1 MKPRLLLPAALAVAS
16 VCALAFWPRSTPQP
30 AAPEPPP
37 VATAPAP
44 EKLRLEQRLRD
55 ADAVLIRSASR
66 EASRR
71 LDPPLAIMGGA
82 VSETAPWFAR
92 LQIRHPDGSASH
104 CGGTLMRGGWI
115 VTAAHCVAPSG
126 WLWIEASLAPESRA
140 SWGLARYRLGE
151 AAIHRLYEGR
161 DSAYRQDVA
170 LLRLPEDPGEGLAW
184 PQALQTE
191 LELGEAVKV
200 CGMGLEA
207 SGRLSEVLRCA
218 DLPAAEIRPG
228 AIRLDGSA
236 GGFRQA
242 DSGGP
247 ALRASTGTPV
257 GVISHFEGG
266 ATDRQ
271 WLTPFP
277 AKWAAGIRA
286 AWE

>member
-1 MKPRLLLPAALAVAS
+1 MKTRFLLWPLTGVLALASVAALVPSAPPSAPVEPT
-16 VCALAFWPRSTPQP
+16 AL
-30 AAPEPPP
+30 
-37 VATAPAP
+37 VH
-44 EKLRLEQRLRD
+44 RL
-55 ADAVLIRSASR
+55 ADAEARLIRSASR
-66 EASRR
+66 ESSRR
-71 LDPPLAIMGGA
+71 LDPPPAIMGGA
-82 VSETAPWFAR
+82 VSETAPWFVR
-92 LQIRHPDGSASH
+92 LEVRHPDGSDAH

-115 VTAAHCVAPSG
+115 VTAAHCVAPPG
-126 WLWIEASLAPESRA
+126 WLWIEASLAPESRS

-151 AAIHRLYEGR
+151 AVIHRLYEGR

-170 LLRLPEDPGEGLAW
+170 LLRLPEDPGEGLSW
-184 PQALQTE
+184 PQAPQTE
-191 LELGEAVKV
+191 LEPGELVSV
-200 CGMGLEA
+200 CGMGLDA
-207 SGRLSEVLRCA
+207 SDRLSERLRCA

-242 DSGGP
+242 DNGGP

-277 AKWAAGIRA
+277 TKWAAGVRE

>member
-1 MKPRLLLPAALAVAS
+1 MKTRLLLWLLTGVLALASVAAFVPSAPPSAPSEPAALVH
-16 VCALAFWPRSTPQP
+16 
-30 AAPEPPP
+30 
-37 VATAPAP
+37 
-44 EKLRLEQRLRD
+44 RL
-55 ADAVLIRSASR
+55 ADAEARLIRSASR

-92 LQIRHPDGSASH
+92 LEIRHPDGSDSH

-115 VTAAHCVAPSG
+115 VTAAHCVAPPG
-126 WLWIEASLAPESRA
+126 WLWIEASLAPESRS

-151 AAIHRLYEGR
+151 AVIHRFYEGR

-170 LLRLPEDPGEGLAW
+170 LLRLPEDPGEGLSW
-184 PQALQTE
+184 PQAPQTE
-191 LELGEAVKV
+191 LEPGEAVSV
-200 CGMGLEA
+200 CGMGLDA
-207 SGRLSEVLRCA
+207 SGRLSERLRCA

-228 AIRLDGSA
+228 AIRLDGA
-236 GGFRQA
+236 QGGFRQA

-277 AKWAAGIRA
+277 AKWSAGVRA
-286 AWE
+286 AWGP